1 VFWQKNPWHEHW
13 IDKRSPL
20 ATDWA
25 MRIIR
30 KTEVFGKWLDG
41 LKDIHARARILVR
54 IQRLEAGN
62 AGDVKPVGSGVSEMR
77 IDYGPGYRV
86 YFCQQGREIVIL
98 LAGGTKRTQSTDIQR
113 AIHLSKNLEEPS

>member
-1 VFWQKNPWHEHW
+1 
-13 IDKRSPL
+13 
-20 ATDWA
+20 

-41 LKDIHARARILVR
+41 LKDIRARARVLVR

-77 IDYGPGYRV
+77 INYGPGYRV
-86 YFCQQGREIVIL
+86 YFCQQGNEIIIL
-98 LAGGTKRTQSTDIQR
+98 LAGGTKKTQTINIKR
-113 AIHLSKNLEEPS
+113 AIQLSQNLEEPS